1 MLRLTAILIICLFCM
16 PVHAWW
22 DKEHKIIAI
31 IAENSLSKTAKKQ
44 VNLLLD
50 GDSLA
55 EVSLWADSIKS
66 DPKWSHS
73 KRWHYINVLPNQT
86 IDKHRSVPAG
96 DILWAI
102 NYFYQELQRPS
113 NSKQEK
119 REALMFF
126 VHFVADIHQPLH
138 VGKYEDKGGNR
149 VAVNWYNSPRK
160 SNLHRVWDGL
170 LTQSKL
176 TAEEYAKTFE
186 KLSKEQQAKWQN
198 STFADW
204 ANESLILNDEIYNFG
219 PDQGKKIMP
228 LGKWYQE
235 KNKPIANQR
244 LHQAGIRL
252 AYSLNQ
258 IFPN

>member
-1 MLRLTAILIICLFCM
+1 M
-16 PVHAWW
+16 
-22 DKEHKIIAI
+22 
-31 IAENSLSKTAKKQ
+31 
-44 VNLLLD
+44 
-50 GDSLA
+50 
-55 EVSLWADSIKS
+55 
-66 DPKWSHS
+66 
-73 KRWHYINVLPNQT
+73 
-86 IDKHRSVPAG
+86 
-96 DILWAI
+96 
-102 NYFYQELQRPS
+102 
-113 NSKQEK
+113 
-119 REALMFF
+119 
-126 VHFVADIHQPLH
+126 
-138 VGKYEDKGGNR
+138 
-149 VAVNWYNSPRK
+149 
-160 SNLHRVWDGL
+160 

-186 KLSKEQQAKWQN
+186 KLSKDQQAKWQN